1 MQIQENILKKKLVPV
16 LTRCDEIK
24 VGDIIRTN
32 KGDLPVSKIMKST
45 IVGGEKEFVK
55 FSQDCFE
62 ENYPERDMFITEH
75 HPLSVGF
82 LYNSD
87 LNDGV
92 YDETQDEKVF
102 IHIAAGEFVGKIP
115 GITKELKKSKTQYN
129 FIFDEHCTINVGG
142 IEVLTH
148 HPSGFDNQPRLDDNE
163 YHDKNVKK
171 KLWKP
176 FYIHYDTLIKLKPDD
191 MELKEFLGK
200 CLTSNPEK
208 KVNIQSLKS
217 SDNFLR
223 EIIDKIYNRNS
234 TNITEKTHDVN
245 SVNNTDKT
253 TETIENVDTI
263 DKTTETNSTESEKSD
278 SDDDF
283 IL

>member
-1 MQIQENILKKKLVPV
+1 MQIQENILEKKLVPI

-55 FSQDCFE
+55 FSQGCFE

-92 YDETQDEKVF
+92 YDDTQDEKVF
-102 IHIAAGEFVGKIP
+102 IHIAAGEFVGKIH
-115 GITKELKKSKTQYN
+115 GITTELKKSKTQYN
-129 FIFDEHCTINVGG
+129 FIFDEHCSISVAG
-142 IEVLTH
+142 IDVLTH
-148 HPSGFDNQPRLDDNE
+148 HPSGFDDQTRLHDSE

-176 FYIHYDTLIKLKPDD
+176 FYIDYNTLIQLKPND
-191 MELKEFLGK
+191 MDLKEFLGK
-200 CLTSNPEK
+200 CLTSNPDK
-208 KVNIQSLKS
+208 KFNIQSLKTSDNFMKKITKKIYKIESDNSIDKIEFTEEPSVSEEPTNSDNDSDSS
-217 SDNFLR
+217 SDN
-223 EIIDKIYNRNS
+223 S
-234 TNITEKTHDVN
+234 
-245 SVNNTDKT
+245 
-253 TETIENVDTI
+253 
-263 DKTTETNSTESEKSD
+263 
-278 SDDDF
+278 F